1 MGGNKKYYVVWEG
14 LAPGIY
20 DSWEECQLQTANYKG
35 ARFKSFPT
43 LEEATEA
50 YRGNPSD
57 YMGLFKAMAQRRTT
71 PQVNYDAIPEIRTD
85 AIAVDAA
92 CSRNPGPVEYKG
104 VRVAT
109 GEVIFK
115 VGPLQGG
122 SNNIGEYLAIIHAAA
137 LLARSGDF
145 STPIYT
151 DSRTA
156 LSWVNHGA
164 HRSRIA
170 PGPSN
175 AQLMEILARADAWL
189 RSNGPVRNPLI
200 KWNTEQWGEIPADF
214 GRKH

>member
-1 MGGNKKYYVVWEG
+1 MGNKKYYVVWEG

-20 DSWEECQLQTANYKG
+20 DSWEECQLQTTNYKG

-109 GEVIFK
+109 GEEIFK

-156 LSWVNHGA
+156 LSWVNHGG
-164 HRSRIA
+164 HRSKIA

-175 AQLMEILARADAWL
+175 VQLMEILGRADAWL

>member
-104 VRVAT
+104 VLVAT

-164 HRSRIA
+164 HRSRIV